1 VKVTIRGRSS
11 SDCVTISPDPRR
23 SEREKSSEKRLTPVP
38 HNRLGTKRNFLST
51 GAFLV
56 LKMLYWNL
64 DDWLLGKVR

>member
-1 VKVTIRGRSS
+1 
-11 SDCVTISPDPRR
+11 
-23 SEREKSSEKRLTPVP
+23 
-38 HNRLGTKRNFLST
+38 LGTKRNFLST